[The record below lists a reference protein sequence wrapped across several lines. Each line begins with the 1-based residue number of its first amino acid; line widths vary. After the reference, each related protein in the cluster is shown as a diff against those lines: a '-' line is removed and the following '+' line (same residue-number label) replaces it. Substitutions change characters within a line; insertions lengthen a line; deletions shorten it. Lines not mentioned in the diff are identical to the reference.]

1 MQWSE
6 AVGAV
11 RVVEVAGRRD
21 VEVRGVQYDSRR
33 VSAGDVFVAMRG
45 ETTDGNRFID
55 AAIRKGATAIVTDS
69 LDVFVDMRA
78 QQPELALALVEHGRR
93 ALAEVSSAVFG
104 APEKTLK
111 ISAVTGTNGKT
122 TTAFLLEQMLRS
134 VGRKCV
140 LLGTIET
147 HVGDVVRES
156 EHTTPESRDV
166 LAVFA
171 EGVRAGCTEV
181 VMEMSSHALEQ
192 ERVWGIPVD
201 VAMFTNL
208 TQDHLDYHGTMEEYA
223 RAKARLFEGV
233 GAQAPRVAVINADDG
248 AAEQMMKAAVRCD
261 VLTYGIAGGEWRAE
275 KVVLRAGETRFLLR
289 TPGGECAMQSPL
301 TGRVN
306 VYNLLAAACAAFAR
320 GMTLEQIAEAAQGL
334 RQVPGRF
341 EVVGGSCDAGFTVVV
356 DYAHTDDALANLIEL
371 GRDLVCEHHGR
382 VITMF
387 GCGGDRDKTKR
398 PKMGRVAARGSD
410 LVVVTSDNPRS
421 EDPMT
426 IIEEVLVGIREGK
439 TECVV
444 EVDRR
449 ASIAIAIRAAKK
461 GDIVL
466 LAGKGHEKTQ
476 TFADGAVAFDDVAE
490 AERVL
495 QEIKG
500 EVVA

>member
-1 MQWSE
+1 
-6 AVGAV
+6 
-11 RVVEVAGRRD
+11 
-21 VEVRGVQYDSRR
+21 
-33 VSAGDVFVAMRG
+33 
-45 ETTDGNRFID
+45 
-55 AAIRKGATAIVTDS
+55 
-69 LDVFVDMRA
+69 
-78 QQPELALALVEHGRR
+78 
-93 ALAEVSSAVFG
+93 
-104 APEKTLK
+104 
-111 ISAVTGTNGKT
+111 
-122 TTAFLLEQMLRS
+122 
-134 VGRKCV
+134 
-140 LLGTIET
+140 
-147 HVGDVVRES
+147 
-156 EHTTPESRDV
+156 
-166 LAVFA
+166 
-171 EGVRAGCTEV
+171 
-181 VMEMSSHALEQ
+181 
-192 ERVWGIPVD
+192 
-201 VAMFTNL
+201 
-208 TQDHLDYHGTMEEYA
+208 
-223 RAKARLFEGV
+223 
-233 GAQAPRVAVINADDG
+233 
-248 AAEQMMKAAVRCD
+248 
-261 VLTYGIAGGEWRAE
+261 
-275 KVVLRAGETRFLLR
+275 
-289 TPGGECAMQSPL
+289 MQSPL

-371 GRDLVCEHHGR
+371 GRDLVCGHNGR

-476 TFADGAVAFDDVAE
+476 TFANGAVAFDDVAE

>member
-1 MQWSE
+1 
-6 AVGAV
+6 
-11 RVVEVAGRRD
+11 
-21 VEVRGVQYDSRR
+21 
-33 VSAGDVFVAMRG
+33 
-45 ETTDGNRFID
+45 
-55 AAIRKGATAIVTDS
+55 
-69 LDVFVDMRA
+69 
-78 QQPELALALVEHGRR
+78 
-93 ALAEVSSAVFG
+93 
-104 APEKTLK
+104 
-111 ISAVTGTNGKT
+111 
-122 TTAFLLEQMLRS
+122 
-134 VGRKCV
+134 
-140 LLGTIET
+140 
-147 HVGDVVRES
+147 VGDVVRES

-171 EGVRAGCTEV
+171 EGVRAGCTEA

-208 TQDHLDYHGTMEEYA
+208 TQDHLDYHGTMGAYA

-233 GAQAPRVAVINADDG
+233 GAQAPRVAVINADDP
-248 AAEQMMKAAVRCD
+248 AAEQMVAAASGCE
-261 VLTYGIAGGEWRAE
+261 VLRYGIGAGDWRALDI
-275 KVVLRAGETRFLLR
+275 VLRAGETRFRLR
-289 TPGGECAMQSPL
+289 TPGGEVAVQSPL

-320 GMTLEQIAEAAQGL
+320 GLRLEQIAAAAKGL

-341 EVVGGSCDAGFTVVV
+341 EVVSGSREVGFTVVV
-356 DYAHTDDALANLIEL
+356 DYAHTDDALANLIAL
-371 GRDLVCEHHGR
+371 GRDLVRERSGR

-387 GCGGDRDKTKR
+387 GCGGDRDKMKR
-398 PKMGRVAARGSD
+398 PKMGRVAGAGSD

-421 EDPMT
+421 ERPVQ
-426 IIEEVLVGIREGK
+426 IIEEVMVGVRE
-439 TECVV
+439 TRVECVV

-449 ASIAIAIRAAKK
+449 AAIEMAIKAARA

-495 QEIKG
+495 REMKG
-500 EVVA
+500 EVIA